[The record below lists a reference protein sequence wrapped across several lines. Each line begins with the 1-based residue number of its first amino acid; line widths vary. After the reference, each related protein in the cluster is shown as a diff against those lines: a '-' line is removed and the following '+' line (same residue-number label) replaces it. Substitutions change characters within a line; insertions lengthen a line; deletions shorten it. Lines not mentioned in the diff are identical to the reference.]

1 MEARKMVLMNS
12 FAGQE
17 QRCRHREQ
25 TSGQSRGK
33 GGWEESSIETYM
45 LTYVKQLV
53 GSFCITQGAQP
64 DAL

>member
-1 MEARKMVLMNS
+1 MEARKMVLMNL

-33 GGWEESSIETYM
+33 GGWEESSSETYM
-45 LTYVKQLV
+45 IPYVKQLG
-53 GSFCITQGAQP
+53 GSCCVTQGAQP
-64 DAL
+64 GAL

>member
-1 MEARKMVLMNS
+1 MEARKMVLMNP

-33 GGWEESSIETYM
+33 EGGKKVAWKHM
-45 LTYVKQLV
+45 LPYVKQLV
-53 GSFCITQGAQP
+53 GSCCITQGAQP
-64 DAL
+64 GAL